1 MMSMRAFVRR
11 YNVREQQGMDP
22 GQEHDLRE
30 AILIIYEAR
39 FGSMGAELRA
49 ALDLVRGEGV
59 LLGLV
64 AIAATCSHEEAIAA
78 VHQAGGVI

>member
-1 MMSMRAFVRR
+1 MMSIRAFVRR
-11 YNVREQQGMDP
+11 YNEGEQQAMDR

-30 AILIIYEAR
+30 TFLIIYEAR
-39 FGSMGAELRA
+39 FGTMGDELRA

-78 VHQAGGVI
+78 VRQASGAG

>member
-1 MMSMRAFVRR
+1 
-11 YNVREQQGMDP
+11 MDS

-39 FGSMGAELRA
+39 FGTMNDELRA
-49 ALDLVRGEGV
+49 ALDLVRGDGV
-59 LLGLV
+59 LLGLA

-78 VHQAGGVI
+78 VRQASGAG